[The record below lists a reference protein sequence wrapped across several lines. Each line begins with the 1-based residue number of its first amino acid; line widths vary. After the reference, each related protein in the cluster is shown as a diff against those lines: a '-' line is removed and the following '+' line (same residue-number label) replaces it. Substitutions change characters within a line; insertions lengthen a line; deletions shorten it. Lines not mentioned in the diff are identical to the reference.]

1 LAGAGFTSGAS
12 DILLREKKGNMDPMD
27 NEDRASCFGKLA
39 AAATGNARVRTRVL
53 FSPGSSKR
61 PRRGLGHTSG
71 NDLAQTGQ
79 AG

>member
-1 LAGAGFTSGAS
+1 
-12 DILLREKKGNMDPMD
+12 MDPMD
-27 NEDRASCFGKLA
+27 NEDRTSCFEKLA
-39 AAATGNARVRTRVL
+39 AAATGNACLRARVL

-61 PRRGLGHTSG
+61 PRRGFGHTSE